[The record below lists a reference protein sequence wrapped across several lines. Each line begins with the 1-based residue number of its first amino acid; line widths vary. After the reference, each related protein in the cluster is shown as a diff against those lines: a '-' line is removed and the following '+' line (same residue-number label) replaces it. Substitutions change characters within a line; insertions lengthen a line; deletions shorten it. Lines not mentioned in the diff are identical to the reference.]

1 MERQNF
7 NTSTSDRYTLHLN
20 NTATEHTLDDNH
32 QSSAPHFTA
41 LIEPPLDLGNLI
53 YLKSKEAE
61 VRLENLQISSLP
73 LTFFQSEEEIIKT
86 RLYIDPSLARDN
98 FILTENVLEGENDDQ
113 LIVAV
118 SDYHTHLPDKAIEYI
133 NQLLD
138 TSSTIYIIKRYL
150 EVVAD
155 DDSIFIN
162 SIFKNLSVDQ
172 SVDQDL
178 RVHDLTLLA
187 RYVDYCI
194 FSRIE
199 ITRHLNDLINPKR
212 PISNLLNPKQHK
224 YKIGLLD
231 RTREE
236 RILHASK
243 ILNSPDQRKNFNAS
257 LHTAASSVKL
267 IDLTGFYDVRL
278 SQLNDDKL
286 KTTPPDIKTKSDQI
300 KTVLLRWLQMT
311 GKIKRNQINE
321 SSKTYLEEW
330 LYNNI
335 SLIRMSLKLGEVIYN
350 ALEKLKRPNST
361 IFSRPFLQLSLDRS
375 QLKVKFHINKKKLT
389 EKTSLKITLPPYV
402 SYKIGSSMPVNSYNP
417 SKLEKIKI
425 GPITLANPQITT
437 LFSNIITSEKQKLF
451 ESIRFLPQLLCVK
464 SPILAET
471 GR

>member
-1 MERQNF
+1 M
-7 NTSTSDRYTLHLN
+7 
-20 NTATEHTLDDNH
+20 
-32 QSSAPHFTA
+32 
-41 LIEPPLDLGNLI
+41 
-53 YLKSKEAE
+53 
-61 VRLENLQISSLP
+61 
-73 LTFFQSEEEIIKT
+73 
-86 RLYIDPSLARDN
+86 
-98 FILTENVLEGENDDQ
+98 
-113 LIVAV
+113 
-118 SDYHTHLPDKAIEYI
+118 
-133 NQLLD
+133 
-138 TSSTIYIIKRYL
+138 
-150 EVVAD
+150 VAD

-212 PISNLLNPKQHK
+212 PISNLLNLKQHK

-311 GKIKRNQINE
+311 GKIKRNQVNE
-321 SSKTYLEEW
+321 SNKTYLEEW